1 MTDTRVPA
9 ILEATQLGKVSS
21 WLSQKGW
28 SEAASGNISIRFD
41 ELPSELRQLEA
52 GQPRPL
58 PLPTPN
64 LSGRYLL
71 VTSAGSRARD
81 LEGNLERN
89 AGLFQILQG
98 GREMACLWGN
108 PRATSE
114 LAAHLAIQHKL
125 VEVRPQERAT
135 LHTHPPKLI
144 ALTHLPQL
152 QDSRALSDA
161 LLGMQ
166 SEARLLFPQGLQYVP
181 YSLAGSVELANRSAE
196 AAERSRL
203 MLWHMHG
210 ALATGESLPLALD
223 LLEYVDK
230 MAEIYWIV
238 RSASAPPRYTAQ

>member
-1 MTDTRVPA
+1 MTGKRIPA
-9 ILEATQLGKVSS
+9 ILEATQLGTVSS

-41 ELPSELRQLEA
+41 ELPSELKHLEA
-52 GQPRPL
+52 GLPRPL
-58 PLPTPN
+58 PFSTPN

-71 VTSAGSRARD
+71 VTSTGSRAR
-81 LEGNLERN
+81 ELERN
-89 AGLFQILQG
+89 LEGGAGLFQILQG

-108 PRATSE
+108 PRPTSE

-125 VEVRPQERAT
+125 IEVRPEERAI
-135 LHTHPPKLI
+135 LHTHPPNLI
-144 ALTHLPQL
+144 ALTHLAQL
-152 QDSRALSDA
+152 QDSQALSDA

-181 YSLAGSVELANRSAE
+181 PGPAGSVELAHRSAE
-196 AAERSRL
+196 AAERARL

-238 RSASAPPRYTAQ
+238 RSASAPPRHAAQ